1 MILTFTHENKVDTG
15 FHNNVHTSA
24 EMLQKLP
31 TPATTILLQLD
42 NRWLSLDTQGVK
54 GPFQGA
60 RQPDLP
66 NRSPFVNWR
75 PSS

>member
-31 TPATTILLQLD
+31 TSATTVALQLD
-42 NRWLSLDTQGVK
+42 DRWPSLDI
-54 GPFQGA
+54 
-60 RQPDLP
+60 
-66 NRSPFVNWR
+66 
-75 PSS
+75 